1 MTITS
6 VYTAAQALQSLQGHV
21 PPAMNAGLRT
31 LIARG
36 AAIVRLPMAQ
46 RDRAAPAYI
55 NSVQAFLSRVNG
67 GTPRYSGYGSPGG
80 NVMMMQPPLYPGQGF
95 GPQETQPPI
104 TSDPNV
110 QPGTYQGTADGSSP
124 STMSPTTTALATQP
138 ATPSAAPVT
147 AGFSFLPI
155 LLFGG
160 AGIAL
165 FLYMR
170 NRKAA

>member
-1 MTITS
+1 MAIAKPKT
-6 VYTAAQALQSLQGHV
+6 YAQWLATVSPTEKAWLMRIPYAQR
-21 PPAMNAGLRT
+21 MNAYRT
-31 LIARG
+31 GYLIPFQHG
-36 AAIVRLPMAQ
+36 QYGGPQ
-46 RDRAAPAYI
+46 PRAVP
-55 NSVQAFLSRVNG
+55 S
-67 GTPRYSGYGSPGG
+67 PRYLPGG
-80 NVMMMQPPLYPGQGF
+80 NVMMMQPPLYPGEGF

-124 STMSPTTTALATQP
+124 STMSPTTTALAT
-138 ATPSAAPVT
+138 TGSTTGAAPVA
-147 AGFSFLPI
+147 AGFNFMPI

-165 FLYMR
+165 FLFMR